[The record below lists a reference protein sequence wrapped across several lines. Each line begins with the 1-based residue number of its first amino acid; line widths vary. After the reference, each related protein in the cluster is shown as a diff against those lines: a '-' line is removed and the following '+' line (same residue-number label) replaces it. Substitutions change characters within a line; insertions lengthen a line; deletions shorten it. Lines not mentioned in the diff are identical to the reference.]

1 MNADFGLL
9 VDFLRGELDEPAMA
23 QVRARLE
30 HEEALFQQFERL
42 RRTYAVLRSLPRI
55 GPARASAAPET
66 IPLTEPRPEFVR
78 DVRHEF
84 QARGWAGL
92 IPNIIARP
100 AYLAALRVE
109 FSVRAI
115 CASLPMLVVGDSLL
129 QALRAQFAV
138 RARVD
143 ALPFV
148 KARPEWIKALRRE
161 FTTRALVGSLPL
173 IDVRPEYAAALRAE
187 FQQRALV
194 GSVPA
199 MDVRAG
205 FERRLKVALVEAA
218 AQTPAVEPVK
228 ASLPAVEAS
237 DPFRR
242 RLFRKILTNS
252 RRRVRETPKRVDIEE
267 YQWGRELRV
276 GWKRSRRSVGFTL
289 ALHAVAIV
297 IMLFVFVKHDTA
309 ATPYIAYG
317 ESSPF
322 VAPPS
327 PSVDVGEIPVGGSRE
342 RAPLLPGGDDWA
354 SHASEPPVGLDG
366 SPLPDRELSARDDAT
381 PPPPEHI
388 PESEQV
394 LGVNSRDTAG
404 SFFRLR
410 GASRKE
416 KIDYLGSEELYEAL
430 DASLA
435 WLRRQQLE
443 NGSWG
448 YVDVSDPR
456 FIPTDTELQEVQK
469 LELTSAAVLAFLGDG
484 HSSEDSPLGY
494 DGNVRRAIDWILAR
508 QRPSGQIG
516 PEAKGNVM
524 IHAMATLALAEEF
537 GMTRAYKL
545 RDPLRRAC
553 RWLCEVKANDA
564 DGFPFLI
571 GQGASLTT
579 SVWAYMA
586 LATAHNVQ
594 VPPID
599 LPQKR
604 IDAFLFWFQQA
615 TTDGKT
621 LADVGPVLAKTEL
634 LPTAA
639 ASALSLFAH
648 GSHTDDAGTV
658 DYSGRIKA
666 FTDKVSRERP
676 DFRSPGFADKDV
688 GDARFLFFG
697 SLSQALNLQ
706 RNGQKS
712 NEWYAAFTKTLLEN
726 QQADGSYGSTTDYS
740 YMYGKVYNAA
750 LASLSIENAYR
761 VSILN
766 K

>member
-23 QVRARLE
+23 QVRVRLE

-55 GPARASAAPET
+55 GPAQSSAAPET

-115 CASLPMLVVGDSLL
+115 CTSLPMLLVGDSLL

-161 FTTRALVGSLPL
+161 FTTRALLASLPL
-173 IDVRPEYAAALRAE
+173 IDVRPEFAAALRSE

-199 MDVRAG
+199 LELRAG

-218 AQTPAVEPVK
+218 AQAPAVEPVK

-252 RRRVRETPKRVDIEE
+252 RRRVRETPQRVDIEE
-267 YQWGRELRV
+267 YQWGRELKI
-276 GWKRSRRSVGFTL
+276 GWKRSRRSVGLTL
-289 ALHAVAIV
+289 ALHAVAIA

-327 PSVDVGEIPVGGSRE
+327 PSVDVGEIPVSGNRE
-342 RAPLLPGGDDWA
+342 RTPLLPGGDDWA

-394 LGVNSRDTAG
+394 LGVNSRDSAG

-435 WLRRQQLE
+435 WLQRQQLQD
-443 NGSWG
+443 GSWG
-448 YVDVSDPR
+448 YVDVDPILISR
-456 FIPTDTELQEVQK
+456 DDELREVQK

-494 DGNVRRAIDWILAR
+494 DLNVRRAIDWILAR
-508 QRPSGQIG
+508 QRASGQIG

-537 GMTRAYKL
+537 GLTRAHKL

-571 GQGASLTT
+571 GQQASLTT

-586 LATAHNVQ
+586 LATARNVQ

-599 LPQKR
+599 LPQQR
-604 IDAFLFWFQQA
+604 IDAFLRWFEA
-615 TTDGKT
+615 TTRGTTPLSDAGQ
-621 LADVGPVLAKTEL
+621 VLARTEL

-639 ASALSLFAH
+639 ASVLSLFAVE
-648 GSHTDDAGTV
+648 AG
-658 DYSGRIKA
+658 YEERCKA
-666 FTDKVSRERP
+666 LVTRASRELP
-676 DFRSPGFADKDV
+676 DFKSPGFADKDV

-712 NEWYAAFTKTLLEN
+712 NEWYAAFTRTLLEN

>member
-1 MNADFGLL
+1 MSADFGLL

-55 GPARASAAPET
+55 GPAQASAAPET

-92 IPNIIARP
+92 IPGIIARP
-100 AYLAALRVE
+100 EYLAALRVE
-109 FSVRAI
+109 FSVRAV
-115 CASLPMLVVGDSLL
+115 CASLPMLLVGDSLL
-129 QALRAQFAV
+129 QALRAEFGA
-138 RARVD
+138 RTRVD
-143 ALPFV
+143 ALPFI
-148 KARPEWIKALRRE
+148 KARPEWIKALRGE
-161 FTTRALVGSLPL
+161 FTTRALVASLPL
-173 IDVRPEYAAALRAE
+173 LDVRPEFAAALRAE

-199 MDVRAG
+199 LELRAG
-205 FERRLKVALVEAA
+205 FERRLKIALVEAA

-267 YQWGRELRV
+267 YQWGRELKI

-289 ALHAVAIV
+289 ALHAVAIA

-327 PSVDVGEIPVGGSRE
+327 PTPELGDGPARVSRE
-342 RAPLLPGGDDWA
+342 TPLLPGGEDWSSA
-354 SHASEPPVGLDG
+354 VSEPPVGLDG
-366 SPLPDRELSARDDAT
+366 SPLPVRELSARDDAA

-394 LGVNSRDTAG
+394 LGVNSRDSAG

-410 GASRKE
+410 GATRRE

-435 WLRRQQLE
+435 WLRRQQLQD
-443 NGSWG
+443 GSWG
-448 YVDVSDPR
+448 YVDVADPR
-456 FIPTDTELQEVQK
+456 FIPQDIELQEVQK
-469 LELTSAAVLAFLGDG
+469 LELTSAAVLALLGDG
-484 HSSEDSPLGY
+484 HSSEVSPLGY
-494 DGNVRRAIDWILAR
+494 EGNVRRAIDWILSK

-516 PEAKGNVM
+516 PEAKGNVQ

-537 GMTRAYKL
+537 GMTRAYRL
-545 RDPLRRAC
+545 REPLRRAC
-553 RWLCEVKANDA
+553 RWLCEVKADGS

-586 LATAHNVQ
+586 LATARNVN

-604 IDAFLFWFQQA
+604 IDAFLFWFQEA

-621 LADVGPVLAKTEL
+621 LTDVGQVLAKSEL
-634 LPTAA
+634 LLNSA

-712 NEWYAAFTKTLLEN
+712 NEWYAAFTRTLLEN

-740 YMYGKVYNAA
+740 KMYGKVYNAA

>member
-30 HEEALFQQFERL
+30 HEDALFRQFERL

-55 GPARASAAPET
+55 GPAQAGATPET

-100 AYLAALRVE
+100 EYLAALRVE

-115 CASLPMLVVGDSLL
+115 CASLPMLLVGDSLL
-129 QALRAQFAV
+129 QALRAEFSTYATV
-138 RARVD
+138 G
-143 ALPFV
+143 ALPFI

-161 FTTRALVGSLPL
+161 FTTRALVASLPL
-173 IDVRPEYAAALRAE
+173 LDVRPEYAAALRAE
-187 FQQRALV
+187 FTQRALV

-205 FERRLKVALVEAA
+205 FERRLKVALVEASAQAQA
-218 AQTPAVEPVK
+218 APVEAK
-228 ASLPAVEAS
+228 LPAVDAS

-242 RLFRKILTNS
+242 RLFRKILVNS

-267 YQWGRELRV
+267 YQWGRELQR

-309 ATPYIAYG
+309 ATPYIAIG

-327 PSVDVGEIPVGGSRE
+327 PTPELGDGPKRVSRE
-342 RAPLLPGGDDWA
+342 TPLLPGGDDWA
-354 SHASEPPVGLDG
+354 SFSSEPPVGLDG
-366 SPLPDRELSARDDAT
+366 SAVPEREQRVRDNPQ
-381 PPPPEHI
+381 PPPPVQI
-388 PESEQV
+388 PESERV
-394 LGVNSRDTAG
+394 LGFEGRDSAG

-410 GASRKE
+410 GATRRE
-416 KIDYLGSEELYEAL
+416 KIDYLGSEALYEAL
-430 DASLA
+430 DSSLA
-435 WLRRQQLE
+435 WLQRHQLE
-443 NGSWG
+443 DGSWG
-448 YVDVSDPR
+448 YVDVPVRLIPQDP
-456 FIPTDTELQEVQK
+456 ELQEIQK

-484 HSSEDSPLGY
+484 HSSSASPLGY
-494 DGNVRRAIDWILAR
+494 DITVDRAIGWILGK
-508 QRPSGQIG
+508 QRADGQIG
-516 PEAKGNVM
+516 PQAMGNVL

-537 GMTRAYKL
+537 GMTRANRL
-545 RDPLRRAC
+545 REPLRKAC
-553 RWLCEVKANDA
+553 RWLCEVKAEGSG
-564 DGFPFLI
+564 GFPFLI
-571 GQGASLTT
+571 GRPASLTT

-586 LATAHNVQ
+586 LATARNVQ

-599 LPQKR
+599 LPQER
-604 IDAFLFWFQQA
+604 INKFLEWFEDITRYETSLLTDDAQ
-615 TTDGKT
+615 
-621 LADVGPVLAKTEL
+621 VLAKSQSML
-634 LPTAA
+634 TAA
-639 ASALSLFAH
+639 AGSLSLFAVE
-648 GSHTDDAGTV
+648 AG
-658 DYSGRIKA
+658 YEERCKA
-666 FTDKVSRERP
+666 LVSKASRELP
-676 DFRSPGFADKDV
+676 DFRSPGFGDRDI

-697 SLSQALNLQ
+697 SMSQALNLQ

-712 NEWYAAFTKTLLEN
+712 NEWYGAFSKTLLEN
-726 QQADGSYGSTTDYS
+726 QLQDGSYGPTTDYS
-740 YMYGKVYNAA
+740 RLYGKVYNAA
-750 LASLSIENAYR
+750 FASLSIENAYR

>member
-42 RRTYAVLRSLPRI
+42 RRTYAVLRSLPALRSLAGPRI
-55 GPARASAAPET
+55 GPAAPET

-100 AYLAALRVE
+100 AYIAALRVE

-115 CASLPMLVVGDSLL
+115 CASLPMLLVGDSLL
-129 QALRAQFAV
+129 QALRADFSV

-143 ALPFV
+143 SLPFV

-161 FTTRALVGSLPL
+161 FTTRTLVSSLPL
-173 IDVRPEYAAALRAE
+173 LDVRPEYAAALRAE

-199 MDVRAG
+199 LELRAG

-218 AQTPAVEPVK
+218 AQAPAVEPVK

-252 RRRVRETPKRVDIEE
+252 RRRVRETPQRVDIEE
-267 YQWGRELRV
+267 YQLGRELRI
-276 GWKRSRRSVGFTL
+276 GWKRSRRSVGLTL

-309 ATPYIAYG
+309 ATPYIAFG

-327 PSVDVGEIPVGGSRE
+327 PSPDLGEIPVGGSRE

-354 SHASEPPVGLDG
+354 SHTSEPPVGLDG
-366 SPLPDRELSARDDAT
+366 SPLPERELSARDDAT

-394 LGVNSRDTAG
+394 LGVNSRDSAG

-435 WLRRQQLE
+435 WLQRQQLQD
-443 NGSWG
+443 GSWG
-448 YVDVSDPR
+448 YVDVLDPR
-456 FIPTDTELQEVQK
+456 LIPQDLELQEVQK

-494 DGNVRRAIDWILAR
+494 DLNVRRAIDWILAR
-508 QRPSGQIG
+508 QRASGQIG
-516 PEAKGNVM
+516 PEAKGNVL

-537 GMTRAYKL
+537 GMTRAHKL

-571 GQGASLTT
+571 GQQASLTT

-586 LATAHNVQ
+586 LATARNVQ

-599 LPQKR
+599 LPQQR
-604 IDAFLFWFQQA
+604 IDAFLRWFEAATRA
-615 TTDGKT
+615 TTPLSDDGQ
-621 LADVGPVLAKTEL
+621 VLAKTEL

-639 ASALSLFAH
+639 ASALSLFAVE
-648 GSHTDDAGTV
+648 AG
-658 DYSGRIKA
+658 YEERCKA
-666 FTDKVSRERP
+666 LVTRASRELP
-676 DFRSPGFADKDV
+676 DFKSPGFADKDV

-726 QQADGSYGSTTDYS
+726 QLQDGSYGHTTDYS
-740 YMYGKVYNAA
+740 RLYGKIYNAA